1 LVQAKLAQN
10 LVFLL
15 LNLQKD
21 HNSSEVQDFLESTQ
35 NELLDALQLSLSKS
49 NPAKR
54 TRREAQTTSLLRALL
69 ELSGGRVDCRQ
80 HGFAEE
86 YMASDNA
93 DLCASLLGIPRTRQF
108 GDLNSEKVYNELLKS
123 PVFSGMEIGLQDM
136 EEWTTKMMGSLR
148 VGFRT
153 GYLVR
158 YSKGRKSLLL
168 T

>member
-1 LVQAKLAQN
+1 M
-10 LVFLL
+10 FLF

-21 HNSSEVQDFLESTQ
+21 HNSSEVHDFLESTQ
-35 NELLDALQLSLSKS
+35 DELLDTLQLSLSIS
-49 NPAKR
+49 IPAKR

-86 YMASDNA
+86 YTAGENA
-93 DLCASLLGIPRTRQF
+93 DLYASLLGITKTREF
-108 GDLNSEKVYNELLKS
+108 EDLNSEEVYNELLKS
-123 PVFSGMEIGLQDM
+123 PVFSGMEIGLQDL

-158 YSKGRKSLLL
+158 YPKGRNSSLLI
-168 T
+168 

>member
-1 LVQAKLAQN
+1 M
-10 LVFLL
+10 FLL

-21 HNSSEVQDFLESTQ
+21 HNSSEAHDFLESTQ
-35 NELLDALQLSLSKS
+35 DELLDTLQLSLSIS
-49 NPAKR
+49 VPAKR

-86 YMASDNA
+86 YMASENA
-93 DLCASLLGIPRTRQF
+93 DLYASLLGITRTRQF

-136 EEWTTKMMGSLR
+136 KEWTTKMMSSLS

-158 YSKGRKSLLL
+158 YSKGRDSSLLI
-168 T
+168 